1 MTSHDG
7 EARTW
12 AALAP
17 HVPDDWF
24 VHPSRLHGVRH
35 TQRVHVHAQRL
46 TSELRWDDA
55 DTRLVLSAALWHDIG
70 RTNDGEDP
78 RHGAQS
84 AARALELGLPDAPT
98 MDEARSGG
106 RRRSRRPRR

>member
-1 MTSHDG
+1 MTPHDG
-7 EARTW
+7 DARAW

-17 HVPDDWF
+17 NVPDDWF

-84 AARALELGLPDAPT
+84 AARVLELGLPDAPAT
-98 MDEARSGG
+98 AGAATPDGVP
-106 RRRSRRPRR
+106 RRPRR